1 MRKIN
6 LTEMHDVVKKA
17 QLTPGNV
24 VTLTVVRASD
34 FGVFFDAGTGNT
46 NDDILLHKQQQIG
59 DGVAIGDEVTVYLYL
74 DPKGRLTASMRLP
87 KLEVGQVARVSVI
100 NTTKDGA
107 FVDIGAER
115 GVFMPFAGMRG
126 NLKCG
131 DKVWVKL
138 YVDKSGR
145 SAVSMEVEDE
155 LRQAAVPAVHAKI
168 GDMVTGSLYN
178 FSEEGAFL
186 FTSERYIAFLHN
198 SEFSIRPKVGEEI
211 TARITHVR
219 DDGRIN
225 VSMRPLKQTAMEI
238 DAAAILALLYSRN
251 GKMPYGDDTAPEL
264 IKERFGI
271 SKSAFK
277 RALGNLIRTGYVE
290 QREGWTYLLEITE
303 EE

>member
-6 LTEMHDVVKKA
+6 LTQMHEEQKKA

-24 VTLTVVRASD
+24 VTLKVVRTSD

-59 DGVAIGDEVTVYLYL
+59 DNIAIGDEVKVYLYL

-87 KLEVGQVARVSVI
+87 KMEVGQVARVTVI
-100 NTTKDGA
+100 NKTKDGA

-138 YVDKSGR
+138 YIDKSGR
-145 SAVSMEVEDE
+145 KAVSMEVEDE
-155 LRQAAVPAVHAKI
+155 LRRAAVPAIDVKI

-178 FSEEGAFL
+178 FNEEGAFL
-186 FTSERYIAFLHN
+186 FTNERYIAFLHN
-198 SEFSIRPKVGEEI
+198 SEFITRPKVGEEI

-225 VSMRPLKQTAMEI
+225 VSMRPLKQSAIET
-238 DAAAILALLYSRN
+238 DAANILALLYSRN
-251 GKMPYGDDTAPEL
+251 GKMPYDDNTTPEL

-277 RALGNLIRTGYVE
+277 RALGNLIKTGYVE
-290 QREGWTYLLEITE
+290 QRDGWTYLLDITKE
-303 EE
+303 